1 MAPLKMLPARRA
13 ATTAP
18 KSAQVFDADAQRY
31 DATRRALVPCFD
43 AFYGNAL
50 EVIAAWG
57 GPARPRVLDL
67 GAGTGLFASLVRGKL
82 PASSMHL
89 VDASETMLTVAR
101 SRFAHHGE
109 ISFGVA
115 DLSHAEL
122 GGPWDLVIS
131 ALAIHHLAD
140 QDKCHLFRRIQA
152 SLAPNGLFVNAE
164 QVLAPT
170 RAMERLYEKQWQ
182 RQARNLGA
190 SLADIEAARQ
200 RMLHDRCATV
210 EDQLDWMRA
219 AGLQQVDCTFKA
231 WRFAVL
237 TGRNLPV

>member
-1 MAPLKMLPARRA
+1 MALAKMK

-18 KSAQVFDADAQRY
+18 KSAQVFDVTAQRY

-50 EVIAAWG
+50 EVIGAWG

-67 GAGTGLFASLVRGKL
+67 GAGTGLFASMVRARL
-82 PASSMHL
+82 PASAMHL
-89 VDASETMLTVAR
+89 VDASETMLTLAR

-109 ISFGVA
+109 ISFAIA
-115 DLSHAEL
+115 DLSQAEL
-122 GGPWDLVIS
+122 GGPWDLVVS
-131 ALAIHHLAD
+131 ALAIHHLEDAD
-140 QDKCHLFRRIQA
+140 KRALFRRICA
-152 SLAPNGLFVNAE
+152 ALAPNGLFVNAE

-170 RAMERLYEKQWQ
+170 KAMERLYEKQWQ
-182 RQARNLGA
+182 QAARNLGA
-190 SLADIEAARQ
+190 CEADIEAARQ

-210 EDQLDWMRA
+210 EDQLDWMRE
-219 AGLQQVDCTFKA
+219 AGLRQVDCTFKA

-237 TGRNLPV
+237 TGRNVPQ